1 MTFHKNL
8 KKTAI
13 FSASALALAVAS
25 AANAFEFEAGDTT
38 VSVYGYAKLDV
49 IYDVDNEIGEK
60 SVARG
65 DIALDGE
72 ETSDGHTNLH
82 AAESRIGF
90 STSTPV
96 SGSTLKTTIEGDF
109 YGGTANAPE
118 FRLRHAFGEWN
129 GILAGQTWTN
139 FGSFLAGTP
148 TIDFTG
154 IGGRAVLDRQAQLR
168 YTTGGFS
175 MAIEDPDKLGGSPV
189 NDDAKNQLPDL
200 TARYQG
206 NAGNFSYSV
215 SGLLR
220 RLEYDTVGGSDDTA
234 TGWGMGFDAS
244 LAVSDALTLRGGI
257 AHGDGIGGY
266 LHGNPAAPAIVDADG
281 NLETIEATGGTV
293 GASLNVGPGA
303 INLAYTLI
311 DPDLDESNATA
322 DDNAQFEDVW
332 LNYIWS
338 PGNRISYGIEA
349 SWHSREV
356 VDGRDGD
363 AMRLQGMVKYDF

>member
-1 MTFHKNL
+1 MTIHKNL

-25 AANAFEFEAGDTT
+25 ASNAFEFEAGDTAVT
-38 VSVYGYAKLDV
+38 IYGYAKLDV
-49 IYDVDNEIGEK
+49 IYDVDNDLGEK
-60 SVARG
+60 SVGRSN
-65 DIALDGE
+65 IALDGE
-72 ETSDGHTNLH
+72 ETSDGHTNMH

-90 STSTPV
+90 TTATPV

-109 YGGTANAPE
+109 YGGTANAPA

-139 FGSFLAGTP
+139 FSSFLAGTP

-154 IGGRAVLDRQAQLR
+154 IGGRATLDRQSQLR

-175 MAIEDPDKLGGSPV
+175 VAIEDPDKIGGLPV
-189 NDDAKNQLPDL
+189 SADAKTQLPDL
-200 TARYQG
+200 TARFQG
-206 NAGNFSYSV
+206 SAGNFNYSV

-220 RLEYDTVGGSDDTA
+220 QLEYDTVGGADDTA

-266 LHGNPAAPAIVDADG
+266 LHGNPAASAYVDGDG
-281 NLETIEATGGTV
+281 NLETIKATGGTV
-293 GASLNVGPGA
+293 GASLKAGPGA
-303 INLAYTLI
+303 INIAYTLI
-311 DPDLDESNATA
+311 DPDLDESNAAA
-322 DDNAQFEDVW
+322 DADTQYDDVW

-349 SWHSREV
+349 SWHKREV

-363 AMRLQGMVKYDF
+363 ALRLQGMVKYDF